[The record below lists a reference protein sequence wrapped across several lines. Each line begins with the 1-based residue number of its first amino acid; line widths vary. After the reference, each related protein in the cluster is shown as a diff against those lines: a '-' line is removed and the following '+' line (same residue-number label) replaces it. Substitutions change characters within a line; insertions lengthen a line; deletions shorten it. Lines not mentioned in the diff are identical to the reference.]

1 MMGTLYLAYQYLRY
15 HRVKTALLVTAITLV
30 FWLPVT
36 IQLLIDRTAEQLM
49 ARADQTPLVIGRH
62 GSPLELVLNTLYFRS
77 DTPAPMVYADV
88 ENLQSMGLA
97 DAIPLYVRFH
107 SQQFPIVG
115 TILSYFNYR
124 QHQLASG
131 RSIAL
136 LGETV
141 IGAQVAET
149 LGIGV
154 GDSVISSPESVFDI
168 AGIYPLKMPVVG
180 VLKRSFGPDDKA
192 IFTDIKTTWV
202 IEGLG
207 HGHQDLNQSSAV
219 RQILKKEGD
228 TLIANA
234 SVQTWNEITP
244 DNIDSFHFHGDLRQ
258 LPVSSVI
265 PVPHSDKAAVLLQG
279 RFAAPKLDNQI
290 VRSQIVM
297 QELLDT
303 VFTVRNYVVIAVTVI
318 GGATLLVAAL
328 VFMLSMRLRR
338 NEVESLTRIGA
349 SRGQL
354 TVLLAAEI
362 VVVIVAS
369 ALLAAVLVVCSQQF
383 GVVLLQQW
391 LIA

>member
-1 MMGTLYLAYQYLRY
+1 MGALYLAYQYFRY
-15 HRVKTALLVTAITLV
+15 HCVKTALLVTAITLV
-30 FWLPVT
+30 FWLPLT

-49 ARADQTPLVIGRH
+49 ARADQTPLVVGRH

-77 DTPAPMVYADV
+77 DTPAPMPYADV
-88 ENLQSMGLA
+88 ENLESMRLA
-97 DAIPLYVRFH
+97 EAIPLYVRFH

-115 TILSYFNYR
+115 TTLSYFDYR
-124 QHQLASG
+124 RHQFASG
-131 RSIAL
+131 RSMAL
-136 LGETV
+136 LGEAV
-141 IGAQVAET
+141 IGAQVAES

-207 HGHQDLNQSSAV
+207 HGHQDLNQGSAV
-219 RQILKKEGD
+219 RQILKKDGD
-228 TLIANA
+228 IIIANA
-234 SVQTWNEITP
+234 SVQNWNEITP

-258 LPVSSVI
+258 LPISSVI
-265 PVPHSDKAAVLLQG
+265 PVPQSDKAAVLLQG
-279 RFAAPKLDNQI
+279 RFAAPDLDNQI
-290 VRSQIVM
+290 VRTQIVM

-328 VFMLSMRLRR
+328 VFMLSMRLRH

-349 SRGQL
+349 SRGQV
-354 TVLLAAEI
+354 TVLLAAEV

-369 ALLAAVLVVCSQQF
+369 SLLATALFICSQRF
-383 GVVLLQQW
+383 GVALLQQW